1 MHKVTDVKARH
12 ARPIIS
18 KAYQSSSN
26 QIITITTMCH
36 FTMQQHCLIFH
47 KAFPIHLNSFQLK
60 LVLTLLAENW
70 RTNLDNTEQ
79 ESTNYKGKDLFTAYS
94 LQYILSTTMTMAKL
108 FCNTA
113 FSLVDWNMYLK
124 MRQRTCM
131 YLKYLTW
138 GTGEVLKW
146 DLRLQY
152 FQACLMW

>member
-1 MHKVTDVKARH
+1 MLMDYWITVLNQVQKATDVKAQH

-47 KAFPIHLNSFQLK
+47 KAFPIRLNSFQLK

-79 ESTNYKGKDLFTAYS
+79 ESTNYRKKDLFTVY
-94 LQYILSTTMTMAKL
+94 LFFYI
-108 FCNTA
+108 
-113 FSLVDWNMYLK
+113 Y
-124 MRQRTCM
+124 
-131 YLKYLTW
+131 
-138 GTGEVLKW
+138 
-146 DLRLQY
+146 
-152 FQACLMW
+152 